1 MGETGE
7 EGQGVAESDD
17 IARHRRDR
25 KSQTRHLPR
34 RHGDAEKTKN
44 RKSGNLNVKTG
55 TPWDESRKSFRS
67 WDERGRVSPFTSSP
81 SPLCTPPQTP
91 SCCPHAA

>member
-7 EGQGVAESDD
+7 EGQGVAEIDD

-44 RKSGNLNVKTG
+44 RKSG
-55 TPWDESRKSFRS
+55 
-67 WDERGRVSPFTSSP
+67 
-81 SPLCTPPQTP
+81 
-91 SCCPHAA
+91 